1 MALKISTNY
10 QMFDDRTGKHYCIQ
24 VVDYDGTSTTVNIP
38 EGAMDGVVLCSTASV
53 TKPSVSVSAANALA
67 TLAAGGD
74 VETYVLVTLHV
85 GNAAGL

>member
-10 QMFDDRTGKHYCIQ
+10 NVYDDRTGRHYCVQ
-24 VVDYDGTSTTVNIP
+24 TVSYDGTSTTVNVP
-38 EGAMDGVVLCSTASV
+38 EGVMDGVVLCSTSGV
-53 TKPSVSVSAANALA
+53 TKPSVSVSSSTSLA

-74 VETYVLVTLHV
+74 TETYQLVTLHV